1 MAHNALYELVAIIEG
16 DPILSRPHFPRTG
29 DVAAVAPHTR
39 QVADLGRQR
48 RHRLAVSAGPA
59 LVRDVARFVADLERF
74 ATVQTV
80 ASPRMLS
87 LNNQPAFVQ
96 ISSETGQEHSLIVTP
111 QISADRVVVLGIVP
125 RIDDRTGASPDAG
138 TRQSVLASD
147 SVVRVQP
154 GETAVISAFP
164 RSQGSADQHEILVLL
179 TPSIV
184 VPATGQEGRQ

>member
-1 MAHNALYELVAIIEG
+1 MQVTDFVERLDQVALYLETVQLRSSRQIRIDAR
-16 DPILSRPHFPRTG
+16 ILR
-29 DVAAVAPHTR
+29 VAAKDPGSA
-39 QVADLGRQR
+39 
-48 RHRLAVSAGPA
+48 LAAGPA

-74 ATVQTV
+74 ATVQTI